1 MSAPEIPF
9 LAGLDAPAV
18 AAVRARMVPV
28 AVPGGRTLFEQG
40 DTGDALYTLV
50 SGAVGVSARDH
61 AGRPTRIARLRP
73 PGEILEALDR
83 AWREHW
89 VVRQARQKGVA
100 LAGLNGDVVAE
111 RHVALNWLTGFQ
123 NDRDTPWDA
132 IDTPT

>member
-61 AGRPTRIARLRP
+61 AGRPP
-73 PGEILEALDR
+73 
-83 AWREHW
+83 
-89 VVRQARQKGVA
+89 
-100 LAGLNGDVVAE
+100 
-111 RHVALNWLTGFQ
+111 
-123 NDRDTPWDA
+123 
-132 IDTPT
+132 